1 MLACMLQ
8 DERSSQRRG
17 GDEGDGGHLGEDVE
31 GGQAG
36 RRTACG
42 AGTMGR
48 GWWRG
53 WWRYSAGVVRQAAA
67 QEAVM
72 PGAVPALYTSARLDL
87 SGSTLST
94 VSRVVGEGVGA
105 VDGAKGRYG

>member
-1 MLACMLQ
+1 
-8 DERSSQRRG
+8 
-17 GDEGDGGHLGEDVE
+17 
-31 GGQAG
+31 
-36 RRTACG
+36 
-42 AGTMGR
+42 
-48 GWWRG
+48 
-53 WWRYSAGVVRQAAA
+53 VVRQAAA